1 MMVVNPRATTTS
13 PRVTDVIVGALS
25 HQYELEV
32 TMTNHRGHAY
42 ALGEYASAEQIPVVF
57 TLGGDGVINE
67 LVNGLLLDGPTE
79 TVIAPIPGGSGNVF
93 VRALGLPLDPV
104 EATGVL
110 LEALRAENISEI
122 NIGHLRALTESGD
135 EIRRYFI
142 ANAGLGL
149 DAQII
154 GAMERQ
160 RAKGHAASPQRY
172 LSTTLT
178 EYFRNTDK
186 SASSLV
192 ISRPGLPPVTNV
204 FVALI
209 QNCSPWTYFG
219 NWALDPNPAASF
231 DTGLDVFMVRKLN
244 FLSTLAAAGKII
256 TRSRGRGRASAYTA
270 WHDQREF
277 TATSTQPVAL
287 QADGEGLGLITE
299 ARFISQPRMIRT
311 VYLAK

>member
-13 PRVTDVIVGALS
+13 PRVTDVIVSALS
-25 HQYELEV
+25 HEYELEV

-42 ALGEYASAEQIPVVF
+42 ALGEYASSEKIPVVF
-57 TLGGDGVINE
+57 TLGGDGVVNE
-67 LVNGLLLDGPTE
+67 LVNGLLLDGSSE
-79 TVIAPIPGGSGNVF
+79 TIIAPIPGGSGNVF
-93 VRALGLPLDPV
+93 VRALGLPIDPV

-110 LEALRAENISEI
+110 LEALRTNNISSI
-122 NIGHLRALTESGD
+122 NIGHLTAVTESG
-135 EIRRYFI
+135 EEVRRYFI

-160 RAKGHAASPQRY
+160 RAKGHVASPQRY
-172 LSTTLT
+172 LATTLR

-186 SASSLV
+186 SASSLT
-192 ISRPGLPPVTNV
+192 ISRPGLPPETNV

-231 DTGLDVFMVRKLN
+231 ETGLDVFMVRKLTL
-244 FLSTLAAAGKII
+244 LSTLAAAGKII
-256 TRSRGRGRASAYTA
+256 TRSRGRSRASAYTA

-277 TATSTQPVAL
+277 TAESASPIPL
-287 QADGEGLGLITE
+287 QADGEGLGSIYR
-299 ARFISQPRMIRT
+299 ARFISQPRMVRT
-311 VYLAK
+311 IYIPR